1 MASMAFPSPGEPDL
15 SHWWLVDALTV
26 KQAACLW
33 AGVDPSIN
41 QYARTISEVSRLA
54 PITQLIS
61 SAIQSGRLV
70 ADSSKNSSSLFG
82 DYSKSLVTRDDLMA
96 FASAKGQRPAFLFD
110 TLMPDA
116 AGSEPPTVVDHQRIK
131 SKGGRPREY
140 DWDALT
146 IEIIRIANSP
156 DGLPESQAA
165 LVEQLLQWCENTWGK
180 QPAESSVKA
189 RISKVFRALGL
200 GQKPSGASGG

>member
-15 SHWWLVDALTV
+15 SHWGLVDTLTV

-33 AGVDPSIN
+33 AGVDPSKG

-70 ADSSKNSSSLFG
+70 ADSSKNFLSSLG

-116 AGSEPPTVVDHQRIK
+116 AGSEPPAVVDHQTIK

-165 LVEQLLQWCENTWGK
+165 LVEQLLQWCENTWGT

-189 RISKVFRALGL
+189 RTSKVFRALGL
-200 GQKPSGASGG
+200 GQKPPGVSGG